1 MFKLKE
7 LKHGSKFKKLVEK
20 PDHEKI
26 VSMLIA
32 RKGRWETT
40 KKNPHK
46 AINRGPLT
54 EEAKVWLYFITSII
68 VPTKHLCS
76 VREQEAIILYAL
88 LRLIEGSILGYHLS
102 NKRGLIPHPATITRL
117 CILAGV
123 KGRWEEEET
132 CPRVSPLTMTR
143 VIKGLR
149 NRKQKEL
156 GKVKA
161 ESEEE
166 NDNMEIENFLEKS
179 PLVED
184 EEMQGRMS
192 PLLHSCPNER
202 ENFLEHAKSSKRNE
216 GTAEIMEM
224 LVLMRKDMEEREKK
238 WERQQQIR
246 EELLEADLKK
256 KRRTTMGAEFKA
268 EGRRVE
274 RRVRQKGEGMA
285 RKDEGHLGSFLQQ
298 SIQKRF

>member
-26 VSMLIA
+26 VSLLIA

-88 LRLIEGSILGYHLS
+88 LKGYKVNVGRLIEGSILGYHLS

-123 KGRWEEEET
+123 KGRWEEKET
-132 CPRVSPLTMTR
+132 CPRVSPLTVTR

-149 NRKQKEL
+149 NIKQKEL

-166 NDNMEIENFLEKS
+166 NDNMEIENFLEKY
-179 PLVED
+179 PLAED

-192 PLLHSCPNER
+192 PLLDSCPNER
-202 ENFLEHAKSSKRNE
+202 ENFPEHAKSSKRNE

-238 WERQQQIR
+238 WERQQHIR

-256 KRRTTMGAEFKA
+256 KK
-268 EGRRVE
+268 
-274 RRVRQKGEGMA
+274 KNNN
-285 RKDEGHLGSFLQQ
+285 GSK
-298 SIQKRF
+298 I